1 MKIMI
6 DPGHRNNVHDYGAA
20 GNGLKES
27 AIALAISLK
36 LKKDFEAAGHTAF
49 LTRKSES
56 ETIGINQ
63 RPQEA
68 KKYGC
73 DWLISVHINAAAN
86 NKAKGVEVLYR
97 TQKTMADA
105 VCNAMAHATG
115 MYNRGIKQRNDLGV
129 LNGFDKSILIECGF
143 INNPDEAKLLATDEF
158 QSKISR
164 AVVKGFNERLD
175 FKVKKEDKT
184 LYDAVKGLYGFDE
197 NTMEYLHAFKYKDA
211 LMQAFIDKRP
221 ISPATEEYVLGYKYG
236 RAILSRVYG

>member
-6 DPGHRNNVHDYGAA
+6 DPGHRNNAHDFGAS

-27 AIALAISLK
+27 AIALAISKK
-36 LKKDFEAAGHTAF
+36 LKKDFEAAGHTVF
-49 LTRKSES
+49 LTRSSEN

-63 RPQEA
+63 RPAEA

-86 NKAKGVEVLYR
+86 NKAKGVEVCYR

-129 LNGFDKSILIECGF
+129 LKDS
-143 INNPDEAKLLATDEF
+143 TS
-158 QSKISR
+158 QS
-164 AVVKGFNERLD
+164 L
-175 FKVKKEDKT
+175 
-184 LYDAVKGLYGFDE
+184 
-197 NTMEYLHAFKYKDA
+197 
-211 LMQAFIDKRP
+211 
-221 ISPATEEYVLGYKYG
+221 
-236 RAILSRVYG
+236 